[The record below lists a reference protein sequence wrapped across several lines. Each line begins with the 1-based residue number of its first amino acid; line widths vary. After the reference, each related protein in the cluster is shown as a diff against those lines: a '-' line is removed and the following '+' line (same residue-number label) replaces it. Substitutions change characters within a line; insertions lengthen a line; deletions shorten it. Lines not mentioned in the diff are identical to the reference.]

1 MRELMD
7 DPLTRA
13 VMQRDGLTVEQGW
26 VEIREAQRKLLAQSA
41 GRSSG
46 SGANPT

>member
-1 MRELMD
+1 MD

-26 VEIREAQRKLLAQSA
+26 TEIREAQRKLLAQSA
-41 GRSSG
+41 GRSNAG
-46 SGANPT
+46 SANRA